1 MGFNLEDYEPVAS
14 RLARWLEQTDG
25 QPRVITH
32 LVHYQENRCVF
43 RAELYVGDLLIAT
56 GWAEETRGDG
66 NVNRTSHLENCESS
80 AVGRAL
86 ANAGLAGS
94 DPSKRPSREEMAKV
108 SRAGGGGGGTAP
120 SGSGTYA
127 TPKQIAYIRR
137 LGADRGHT
145 SEEALQAAV
154 DAALGTEVL
163 VSQLSPG
170 QASRVIEAWK

>member
-1 MGFNLEDYEPVAS
+1 MGFNLEDYEPVAT
-14 RLARWLEQTDG
+14 RLARWLEQTEG

-43 RAELYVGDLLIAT
+43 RAELWVGDVLIST

-80 AVGRAL
+80 SVGRAL

-108 SRAGGGGGGTAP
+108 SRAGGGTPSA
-120 SGSGTYA
+120 SGSGLA
-127 TPKQIAYIRR
+127 TQAQHNFLRKLMFAQLIKTEEDIQAKVDEA
-137 LGADRGHT
+137 LGAP
-145 SEEALQAAV
+145 
-154 DAALGTEVL
+154 VL
-163 VSQLSPG
+163 LSQLTPA
-170 QASRVIEAWK
+170 QASKVIDYMKARA